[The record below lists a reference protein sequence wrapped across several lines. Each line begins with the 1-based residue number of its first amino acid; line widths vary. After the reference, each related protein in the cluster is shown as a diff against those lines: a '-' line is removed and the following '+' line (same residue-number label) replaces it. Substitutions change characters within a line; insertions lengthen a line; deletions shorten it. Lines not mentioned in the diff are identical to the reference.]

1 MLLILKYYLIVQPK
15 MKTTVK
21 YNRFFAYSET
31 ENKHFYAEFKNN
43 INIIYGKNTSGK
55 STLIQALNYTF
66 GINDEKYK
74 LNEILK
80 ENIIFRLDLEI
91 KRDVIEKIIVIRD
104 SDFIYIKRENSPI
117 LKYSGISGN
126 RSESHKQLK
135 EYLSD
140 LLGFNLFL
148 ESKGEYKLAPIE
160 VMFLPYYVSQDYGWV
175 LVLKSFRDLE
185 YYKNF
190 KSDYYDYYLGIS
202 NEYDRIE
209 KQNLENKKRDKEN
222 ELKFLTN
229 TERKNDKL
237 QLSRLKDEAF
247 VEKSADYIEK
257 YKELKNQLIENEK
270 SYIILSNQ
278 ICFLE
283 ERKKV
288 LNKVKRATKDQFPL
302 HSNCPTCHQILPGS
316 SEKLYEYFQD
326 QDDTFNQIN
335 IIKTEIKE
343 KTGSLNSIKKDI
355 ENLRIEI
362 SKDYSILSNYK
373 IEGLT
378 VEAWI
383 NNKANIALSNN
394 TLKRIG
400 ELNIELEGINEELAK
415 YKTDLEL
422 KQERYNKDL
431 IFKQDFYKNL
441 KMLNVNDFSEDYSL
455 YKMNLF
461 PQQGVELLKA
471 LLSYYFSFNRL
482 IKDTTYVHRL
492 PLVLDAIFKED
503 VDENNKGKILQFI
516 NLNKPKDT
524 QIIFSIA
531 ESEDDLRKVEDYN
544 KDYFG
549 NQANLILINKNK
561 TRAFL
566 QDYNGEYNKLIE
578 ETLSLID

>member
-1 MLLILKYYLIVQPK
+1 
-15 MKTTVK
+15 MKSIIK

-31 ENKHFYAEFKNN
+31 ENKYFYTEFNDN
-43 INIIYGKNTSGK
+43 INIIHGKNTSGK
-55 STLIQALNYTF
+55 STLIQAINYTF

-80 ENIIFRLDLEI
+80 ENVIFRLD
-91 KRDVIEKIIVIRD
+91 IEVRRESTETITIIRD
-104 SDFIYIKRENSPI
+104 SDFMYIRRGDLPI

-126 RSESHKQLK
+126 KSESHKQLK
-135 EYLSD
+135 ED
-140 LLGFNLFL
+140 LANILGFSLFL

-190 KSDYYDYYLGIS
+190 KNDYYDYYLGIS
-202 NEYDRIE
+202 NEYDRLE
-209 KQNLENKKRDKEN
+209 RQHLENKKRDCEN

-247 VEKSADYIEK
+247 VEKSAEYIEK
-257 YKELKNQLIENEK
+257 YKEVKNQLIEKEK

-283 ERKKV
+283 ERKKI
-288 LNKVKRATKDQFPL
+288 LNKVKRAINEQVP
-302 HSNCPTCHQILPGS
+302 SYNNCPTCHQLLPS
-316 SEKLYEYFQD
+316 STEKLYEYFQD
-326 QDDTFNQIN
+326 LDDTFTQID
-335 IIKTEIKE
+335 IIKKEIKE
-343 KTGSLNSIKKDI
+343 KTGTLNSLKKDM
-355 ENLRIEI
+355 EGLRIVI
-362 SKDYSILSNYK
+362 SKDYSTLSNYR

-378 VEAWI
+378 VETWI
-383 NNKANIALSNN
+383 DNKANVALSNN
-394 TLKRIG
+394 ALKRIG
-400 ELNIELEGINEELAK
+400 EINIELKKLNDYLAK
-415 YKTDLEL
+415 YKTDSEL
-422 KQERYNKDL
+422 RQERNNKDST
-431 IFKQDFYKNL
+431 FKHYFHENL
-441 KMLNVNDFSEDYSL
+441 RTLNVNDFNEDYSL
-455 YKMNLF
+455 YRMNLF

-471 LLSYYFSFNRL
+471 LLAYYFSFNKL

-503 VDENNKGKILQFI
+503 VDEENKGRILQFI
-516 NLNKPKDT
+516 KSNKPIDT

-531 ESEDDLRKVEDYN
+531 ESKNSHQKTEDYN
-544 KDYFG
+544 NDYF
-549 NQANLILINKNK
+549 NNDANLILINKHE

-566 QDYNGEYNKLIE
+566 HDYDNKYDELRD
-578 ETLSLID
+578 ETLSLIE